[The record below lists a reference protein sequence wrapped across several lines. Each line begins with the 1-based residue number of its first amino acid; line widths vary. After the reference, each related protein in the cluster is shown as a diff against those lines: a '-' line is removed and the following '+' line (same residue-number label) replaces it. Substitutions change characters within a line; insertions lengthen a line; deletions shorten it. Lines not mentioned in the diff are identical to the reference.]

1 MAPTKQAKF
10 RVRKGFTLLEMLV
23 ASLLLGML
31 VTILT
36 MVFNSSSIAWRTGK
50 AGVAGL
56 SKIRRQLS
64 LAQYRADNLLPDID
78 EKSQGVVGMVGSAW
92 DPNGTPHTRAVAK
105 LPGDNGFNATFGSSF
120 NSAKRSPGGPAS
132 VKVDGGSFDLDKANS
147 YTVGVL
153 SYGPDGIR
161 DTDDD
166 ITTWPLEVE

>member
-1 MAPTKQAKF
+1 MIPTKQAKS
-10 RVRKGFTLLEMLV
+10 RVRTGFTLLEMLV

-50 AGVAGL
+50 AGIAGL

-78 EKSQGVVGMVGSAW
+78 EQNQGVVGMVSAAW

-105 LPGDNGFNATFGSSF
+105 LPSDNGFNVTFGSNF
-120 NSAKRSPGGPAS
+120 NSAKGSPGGPAS
-132 VKVDGGSFDLDKANS
+132 AKVEGGSFNLDKANS

-153 SYGPDGIR
+153 SYGPDGER